1 MNTLRMFAF
10 AVAVLI
16 TAFLFRAIAIGFT
29 SEQSARTEM
38 AAHGPVAAGGAK
50 TAPDRNSP

>member
-29 SEQSARTEM
+29 SEQPAHTEM
-38 AAHGPVAAGGAK
+38 AAHGPAAAGGVNPQS
-50 TAPDRNSP
+50 TRR